1 MEKWKNNARLLDN
14 VFFTDNDVI
23 QRHTSEHK
31 DFWLFLEKYEN
42 FRSKKKQ
49 KEPSTISDHVNK
61 FEFPSRFN
69 RRYKVHFALLSAT
82 IKERY
87 KSFVSKHYE
96 RKKDCE
102 LSLDEVNEFKQI
114 LLYYFDFL
122 QKQKFSKLKKLK
134 HDQNNLPIKQYEESI
149 ISAISGNQVVVIAGD
164 TGCGKST
171 QVPQYLLSAGYT
183 NIACTQPRRI
193 ACISLAKRVGY
204 ETLNEYGSDVAYQVR
219 FETSKTKKTKVLFL
233 TEGLLLRQF
242 QSDPT
247 LSMYNIVVVD
257 EVHERHINGDF
268 LLGVLKCL
276 LQQRTD
282 LKLVLMSAT
291 INIELFAH
299 YFDSAPVIQV
309 PGRLYPIELQYV
321 PHFVE
326 KSERS
331 GKSERLDPS
340 PYLRVMQL
348 IDKKYRSSERGD
360 LLIFMSGM
368 SEIST
373 VVEAAREYTEKTKSW
388 IVLPLHSSLSIEDQD
403 KIFDIAPEGVRKC
416 IVSTNIAETSITI
429 DGVRFIAD
437 SGKVKEMNYDPQ
449 VKMQRLQ
456 EFWISQASAEQRK
469 GRAGRTGPGV
479 CFRLYAESDYSAF
492 SQYSTPEIHRVP
504 LDTLVLQM
512 ASLGLRDATL
522 FPFIEPPPKSSLVN
536 ASYFLKQQKAL
547 TAEGDLTPIGQML
560 ARLPVDIVIGKML
573 IMGSLFNMV
582 DPVLVIAAALS
593 VQSPLTR
600 KFGGDAETDVEHRR
614 KELFSPH
621 GDPFTLLNAY
631 DEWILVKS
639 DRRSSS
645 RKWCKRRGLEEQRFY
660 EISKLKRQF
669 EELLKDH
676 GLLKHRDESRKRSD
690 DRTQR
695 QHLLKLKREHKS
707 QSTRKR
713 KLLKLQTYG
722 TENNDG
728 SSSEAE
734 EAGIDIHDIDFK
746 LRHNLSKLEATSKE
760 NRRFTY
766 RDISLLK
773 LVVSS
778 GLYPQVVV
786 ADELNISRKQTEQVF
801 HSKDKQF
808 LMLHPTGVYTL
819 RPDFLES
826 LYSGQENSKETT
838 TERRFA
844 DTKEFLIYVS
854 LLETNKPYVVNTMKV
869 PTLQTLFLLSSSIDT
884 NSNCTQFVFDG
895 WIELTFD
902 EEYATKKLMTNV
914 VQLRKAWDELLEQK
928 LSIYNDNEEVD
939 ESELRVTLR
948 KIGELEKV
956 VSLKLAEF
964 IDADIPYKLRRI
976 SSAEIK
982 VMYVGCNATDNI
994 QSSDKHSIEITAS
1007 ENENTNPLKGG
1018 TNVTSYLTY
1027 GCLRDDMSVAV
1038 ATGQAEYLVEHYHCP
1053 KCKEHLICTLIQRIQ
1068 HDEICGITLNS
1079 GVKEDLIENEKKPAI
1094 PAETLG
1100 KTPYFCESCNSEFL
1114 FSTTEILKHK
1124 LTHKSC

>member
-61 FEFPSRFN
+61 FEFPLTFN
-69 RRYKVHFALLSAT
+69 RRYKVHFALLSAH

-149 ISAISGNQVVVIAGD
+149 IYAISGNQVVVVAGD

-242 QSDPT
+242 QSDPA

-291 INIELFAH
+291 INIDLFAN

-326 KSERS
+326 
-331 GKSERLDPS
+331 
-340 PYLRVMQL
+340 
-348 IDKKYRSSERGD
+348 YRSSERGD

-547 TAEGDLTPIGQML
+547 TAQGDLTPIGQML

-676 GLLKHRDESRKRSD
+676 GLLQHRDESRKRSD

-766 RDISLLK
+766 RDINLLK

-869 PTLQTLFLLSSSIDT
+869 PALQTLFLLSSSIDT

-902 EEYATKKLMTNV
+902 EEYATKMLMTNV
-914 VQLRKAWDELLEQK
+914 VQLRKAWDALLEQK

-948 KIGELEKV
+948 KIGELERV

-982 VMYVGCNATDNI
+982 VMYVGCNVTDNI
-994 QSSDKHSIEITAS
+994 QPSDKHSIEISTS

-1079 GVKEDLIENEKKPAI
+1079 GVKEDLVENEKTTVI
-1094 PAETLG
+1094 PAETVG
-1100 KTPYFCESCNSEFL
+1100 KTPYFCEGCNSEFL

>member
-1 MEKWKNNARLLDN
+1 M
-14 VFFTDNDVI
+14 
-23 QRHTSEHK
+23 
-31 DFWLFLEKYEN
+31 
-42 FRSKKKQ
+42 
-49 KEPSTISDHVNK
+49 
-61 FEFPSRFN
+61 
-69 RRYKVHFALLSAT
+69 
-82 IKERY
+82 
-87 KSFVSKHYE
+87 
-96 RKKDCE
+96 
-102 LSLDEVNEFKQI
+102 
-114 LLYYFDFL
+114 
-122 QKQKFSKLKKLK
+122 
-134 HDQNNLPIKQYEESI
+134 
-149 ISAISGNQVVVIAGD
+149 
-164 TGCGKST
+164 
-171 QVPQYLLSAGYT
+171 
-183 NIACTQPRRI
+183 
-193 ACISLAKRVGY
+193 
-204 ETLNEYGSDVAYQVR
+204 
-219 FETSKTKKTKVLFL
+219 
-233 TEGLLLRQF
+233 
-242 QSDPT
+242 
-247 LSMYNIVVVD
+247 
-257 EVHERHINGDF
+257 
-268 LLGVLKCL
+268 
-276 LQQRTD
+276 
-282 LKLVLMSAT
+282 
-291 INIELFAH
+291 
-299 YFDSAPVIQV
+299 
-309 PGRLYPIELQYV
+309 
-321 PHFVE
+321 
-326 KSERS
+326 
-331 GKSERLDPS
+331 
-340 PYLRVMQL
+340 
-348 IDKKYRSSERGD
+348 
-360 LLIFMSGM
+360 
-368 SEIST
+368 
-373 VVEAAREYTEKTKSW
+373 
-388 IVLPLHSSLSIEDQD
+388 
-403 KIFDIAPEGVRKC
+403 
-416 IVSTNIAETSITI
+416 
-429 DGVRFIAD
+429 
-437 SGKVKEMNYDPQ
+437 
-449 VKMQRLQ
+449 
-456 EFWISQASAEQRK
+456 
-469 GRAGRTGPGV
+469 
-479 CFRLYAESDYSAF
+479 
-492 SQYSTPEIHRVP
+492 
-504 LDTLVLQM
+504 LQM

-766 RDISLLK
+766 RDINLLK

-869 PTLQTLFLLSSSIDT
+869 PALQTLFLLSSSIDT